1 MILKLFR
8 INFLNFLQQTLIVT
22 AFQTIA
28 EKISKEQNTLIQHE
42 ISMDRVS
49 LLHVILKQEKTD
61 NARSLPHFKNH
72 R

>member
-1 MILKLFR
+1 M
-8 INFLNFLQQTLIVT
+8 T

-28 EKISKEQNTLIQHE
+28 KRISKEQNTFIQHE
-42 ISMDRVS
+42 ISIERVS

-61 NARSLPHFKNH
+61 NSRSLPHFKNH

>member
-1 MILKLFR
+1 M
-8 INFLNFLQQTLIVT
+8 T

-28 EKISKEQNTLIQHE
+28 EKINKEQNTFIQHE
-42 ISMDRVS
+42 ISMNRVS